1 MGARIIPVQPL
12 IQPLVQ
18 CLVQPLVQCLVRC
31 LERGPSPPEIW
42 ENSWVW
48 GGAPQKK

>member
-18 CLVQPLVQCLVRC
+18 CLVQCLMQPLVQPLVQC

-42 ENSWVW
+42 ENS
-48 GGAPQKK
+48 